1 MADNAPGEGMSKS
14 AKKRA
19 AKKARDEAFAENN
32 VEEAPA
38 PPPPPAPKAK
48 GKAKAAP
55 APEPEPKA
63 KAKGKGKAAPEPPA
77 QPKAEPKAKGKA
89 KAKAEPEP
97 TPPPPPPAP
106 KAKGKAKA
114 KAKAAPV
121 PEEEPVVEKKNDE
134 LINYVMDDGTGGAW
148 EVCSGLSK
156 KAERSKK
163 KAEEAKK
170 AELMPTNIKRVPG
183 AEFADEKP
191 TGKKD
196 VSQAAAAEVKRI
208 LASKAEEEG
217 KPAGPALT
225 SISMTIP
232 EPRIGVVIGPKG
244 ANITMLQNELN
255 VKIDTAGGVF
265 TITGTADDVARAQ
278 GAVNDLITKGYTALQ
293 YEGFT
298 ENIMNIHPS
307 AFPDLIGK
315 QGCVV
320 QAIKKALGVELKF
333 DDVPPKSAPGK
344 KGKVTLAGKTENVE
358 QAKQVINDILMYQ
371 HHDITHPGETHETV
385 DVEPW
390 AYRYIIGKAGSELK
404 HIQHNWKVRV
414 CIPREHSTFEQV
426 LIIGPPD
433 AVSRAKTYIEKLI
446 WNAENNAKGRD
457 RTDNT
462 AADPWGE
469 EEEEEPWMKQYMYK
483 R

>member
-1 MADNAPGEGMSKS
+1 MADNGEGMSKS

-19 AKKARDEAFAENN
+19 AKKARDEAFAESN
-32 VEEAPA
+32 PA
-38 PPPPPAPKAK
+38 PPPAPAPAPKAKGKAAPAPESEPKAKAK

-55 APEPEPKA
+55 EPAP
-63 KAKGKGKAAPEPPA
+63 

-97 TPPPPPPAP
+97 VAPPPPPPAP

-121 PEEEPVVEKKNDE
+121 EEEPVVEQKKNDE

-148 EVCSGLSK
+148 EVCTGMSK

-170 AELMPTNIKRVPG
+170 AESMPVNIKRVPG
-183 AEFADEKP
+183 AEFADEPK
-191 TGKKD
+191 GKNAGP
-196 VSQAAAAEVKRI
+196 SQAAAAEVKRI
-208 LASKAEEEG
+208 LAMKGEAQAQDD
-217 KPAGPALT
+217 KQAGPAL
-225 SISMTIP
+225 SSVIVQVP
-232 EPRIGVVIGPKG
+232 ENRIGVVIGPKG
-244 ANITMLQNELN
+244 ANITVIQEKTKTK
-255 VKIDTAGGVF
+255 VDTSGGIF
-265 TITGTADDVARAQ
+265 TITGGADDVLAAEK
-278 GAVNDLITKGYTALQ
+278 AINDLVSKGYCELM

-298 ENIMNIHPS
+298 ENIISVNPS

-315 QGCVV
+315 EGCIVR
-320 QAIKKALGVELKF
+320 AIKDKLKVEINF
-333 DDVPPKSAPGK
+333 QDVSKGSTK
-344 KGKVTLAGKTENVE
+344 KGKVTLAGKTEDVE
-358 QAKQVINDILMYQ
+358 QAKQVINDIIMYQ
-371 HHDITHPGETHETV
+371 HHEITHPGWVHETV
-385 DVEPW
+385 DVEEW

-404 HIQHNWKVRV
+404 HIQHNWKVKV
-414 CIPREHSTFEQV
+414 SIPREDSAFKSV
-426 LIIGPPD
+426 LVVGTPD
-433 AVSRAKTYIEKLI
+433 SVMRAKAYIDKLV

-457 RTDNT
+457 RQDNS